1 MGSGALWRPFASLS
15 YVKVFSARG
24 HRPKKYRSLPC
35 VLFLYSIAPR
45 GQPLM
50 QAVQRAQFVPHC
62 GLPFCTVM
70 FLTGQSSAHL
80 PQPSHPSVTV
90 KPFAPLKGAGDLVLP
105 QRKKFDERFLRFDE
119 IHAAPPLIASS
130 AVCAG
135 SGNRC
140 LPIPPQRRPRPPPE

>member
-1 MGSGALWRPFASLS
+1 MHADPRLSPEIIPLLALCLVLVLDCPMRAAVDAGGAAGAIDA
-15 YVKVFSARG
+15 VFEPDQELHAVIHLAG
-24 HRPKKYRSLPC
+24 DAF
-35 VLFLYSIAPR
+35 VQDLFE
-45 GQPLM
+45 
-50 QAVQRAQFVPHC
+50 
-62 GLPFCTVM
+62 
-70 FLTGQSSAHL
+70 
-80 PQPSHPSVTV
+80 
-90 KPFAPLKGAGDLVLP
+90 GAGDLVLP